1 MGGAKR
7 VVDGKEWDVNCKYI
21 FSLKE
26 PQVRVWVRD
35 GSVEKGIGMVNIQ
48 DHIVGDSRVR
58 HQ

>member
-1 MGGAKR
+1 M
-7 VVDGKEWDVNCKYI
+7 DGKEWDVNCKYI